1 MKTILASLGVAAFAF
16 SALGAQAQSPVSGS
30 QGVDAFRSQ
39 VTVSVLPQSIPVVAE
54 VAFPPQYRYSQFAV
68 LDTVTNQFQP
78 SLFVT
83 RNSVADA
90 GVTASSPSIVSG
102 AQVLTDGGYAQ
113 YAEFTFE
120 DGAANVAEIELK
132 ADRPI
137 TSAALTL
144 SLDAHVA
151 LPTYVTIHAKNA
163 TVVARRILDSATV
176 QFPQTTSN
184 EWRITLEYSQP
195 LRLTELHL
203 IQANPSVT
211 SASGLRFLAQPGHG
225 YRIYLD
231 ADRAVNIPLPGDA
244 PNLSDDREI
253 FHIPPPLMSS
263 IQANPL
269 YRLADSDGDSV
280 PDIRDN
286 CVDVSNYDQLDQNVN
301 GRGDACD
308 DFDKDGVINS
318 RDNCVNLP
326 NASQADTDHDGQGD
340 VCDGEESRVTEKYVW
355 LPWAGMGFAAV
366 VLIGLFAA
374 TALGPK
380 RPDGPGGG

>member
-1 MKTILASLGVAAFAF
+1 MKTLFAFLGVAVLVL
-16 SALGAQAQSPVSGS
+16 SAASAGAQAPSSGS

-39 VTVSVLPQSIPVVAE
+39 LTVSVLPLKVPAVAE
-54 VAFPPQYRYSQFAV
+54 VAFPLQYRYSQFAV
-68 LDTVTNQFQP
+68 LDTVTNAFQP
-78 SLFVT
+78 SLFVV
-83 RNSVADA
+83 RNSAEA
-90 GVTASSPSIVSG
+90 GVAASSPSIVSG
-102 AQVLTDGGYAQ
+102 AYVLTDGGHGQ

-137 TSAALTL
+137 TSAQLTL

-151 LPTYVTIHAKNA
+151 LPTYVSIHTKNGT
-163 TVVARRILDSATV
+163 TVVARRILDGATV
-176 QFPQTTSN
+176 QFPQTTSQD
-184 EWRITLEYSQP
+184 WIITLEYSQP

-203 IQANPSVT
+203 VQTNPSAP
-211 SASGLRFLAQPGHG
+211 SEAGLRFLAQPGHG

-244 PNLSDDREI
+244 PNLSDDKEI
-253 FHIPPPLMSS
+253 FHIPPPLMSA

-269 YRLADSDGDSV
+269 YRLADSDGDGV
-280 PDIRDN
+280 ADIRDN

-308 DFDKDGVINS
+308 DFDKDSIINS
-318 RDNCVNLP
+318 RDNCPDLP
-326 NASQADTDHDGQGD
+326 NGSQADEDHDSKGD

-355 LPWAGMGFAAV
+355 LPWAGMGFAAL

-374 TALGPK
+374 TAIGPK
-380 RPDGPGGG
+380 GPTA